1 MWNEA
6 WFERPDL
13 PAGYGGWQ
21 AFDATPQERSEGNH
35 GGTML
40 FKIAQSKNDLI
51 NSDKANLWEPVNEN
65 MLEIWRIVNV
75 YASNKSR
82 TIEFQKRF
90 RFRRRSIY

>member
-40 FKIAQSKNDLI
+40 FEIHIQ
-51 NSDKANLWEPVNEN
+51 NL
-65 MLEIWRIVNV
+65 
-75 YASNKSR
+75 
-82 TIEFQKRF
+82 TH
-90 RFRRRSIY
+90 